1 MTTRRDFLVGSGLA
15 AMALKLGPRQR
26 AQVKM
31 RLGYAAIT
39 WGDDYLRAI
48 DEIADV
54 GYEGIQLRA
63 NVLPRFQQRPA
74 ELKDILARKRLTFV
88 ALSSGNLN
96 LDPAREETQIAEHV
110 SRARFLRDA
119 GGLYLQIIDER
130 PAGRAA
136 VAEDYRRMGQLLTK
150 LGERTADLGI
160 PVAYHP
166 HMGALGEKP
175 DEVERVLDATD
186 PRFVKL
192 LLDVAHYRQGGGD
205 PAAAIRRHRDRLAML
220 HLKDVETRREAGKE
234 SYRFVEL
241 GKGRVD
247 LPQVFTAL
255 REINFDGWGI
265 VELDAVPDG
274 ARSARESA
282 VMSKRYLE
290 ARKLT

>member
-15 AMALKLGPRQR
+15 ALALKLRPREV
-26 AQVKM
+26 AQAKM

-39 WGDDYLRAI
+39 WGDDFLRAI
-48 DEIADV
+48 DEIAEV
-54 GYEGIQLRA
+54 GYQGIQLRA

-74 ELKDILARKRLTFV
+74 ELKDLLGRKGLTFV

-96 LDPAREETQIAEHV
+96 LDPAREEAQIAEHV

-130 PAGRAA
+130 PAGRPA
-136 VAEDYRRMGQLLTK
+136 VADDYRRMGQLLTK

-175 DEVERVLDATD
+175 DEVERVLEATD
-186 PRFVKL
+186 PKLVKL
-192 LLDVAHYRQGGGD
+192 LLDVAHYQQGGGD

-220 HLKDVETRREAGKE
+220 HLKDVETRRDGGRD

-247 LPQVFTAL
+247 LPGVLTAL
-255 REINFDGWGI
+255 RDIGFGGWGI

-274 ARSARESA
+274 ARSAKESA

-290 ARKLT
+290 SLSS

>member
-1 MTTRRDFLVGSGLA
+1 QA
-15 AMALKLGPRQR
+15 
-26 AQVKM
+26 KM

-39 WGDDYLRAI
+39 WGDDFLRAI
-48 DEIADV
+48 DEIAEV
-54 GYEGIQLRA
+54 GYQGIQLRA

-74 ELKDILARKRLTFV
+74 ELKDLLGRKTLTFV

-96 LDPAREETQIAEHV
+96 LVPAREEAQIAEHV

-130 PAGRAA
+130 PAGRPA
-136 VAEDYRRMGQLLTK
+136 VADDYRRMGQLLTK

-175 DEVERVLDATD
+175 DEVERVLEATD
-186 PRFVKL
+186 PKFVRL
-192 LLDVAHYRQGGGD
+192 LLDVAHYQQGGGD
-205 PAAAIRRHRDRLAML
+205 PAAAIRRHRERLAML
-220 HLKDVETRREAGKE
+220 HLKDVESRRDGERD

-247 LPQVFTAL
+247 LPGVLAAL
-255 REINFDGWGI
+255 RDIGFGGWGI
-265 VELDAVPDG
+265 VELDAGPDG
-274 ARSARESA
+274 ARSAKESA

-290 ARKLT
+290 NLSS